1 MHLGEQARVPDPQKI
16 PACLSG
22 IALAYSPVSQQDVVF
37 IKSKPYCTTML
48 THYKNNVFVVNH
60 PLVQHKLTLMR
71 RQESST
77 NTFRCLLNEI
87 SMLMAYEVTA
97 DMPMQDIAIETPME
111 KMTGKVIDGKKLVFV
126 SILRAGNGIL
136 EGMLSVVPGAR
147 VGHIGLYRDP
157 VTLKAVEYYFKMPQ
171 DMEQRDIVV
180 VDPMLATGNS
190 AIAAVD
196 RLKVLKPKS
205 IKFVCLVS
213 CPEGVNAMQKA
224 HPDVAIYTAAIDREL
239 NDHGYIMPGLGDAG
253 DRIFGTK

>member
-1 MHLGEQARVPDPQKI
+1 MITVYQ
-16 PACLSG
+16 
-22 IALAYSPVSQQDVVF
+22 
-37 IKSKPYCTTML
+37 
-48 THYKNNVFVVNH
+48 NNVYVVNH

-71 RQESST
+71 KQESST
-77 NTFRCLLNEI
+77 NTFRRLLSEI

-97 DMPMQDIAIETPME
+97 DMPTQEVEIETPME
-111 KMTGKVIDGKKLVFV
+111 KTTGKVIDGKKLVFV

-157 VTLKAVEYYFKMPQ
+157 ATLNAVEYYFKMPQ
-171 DMEQRDIVV
+171 DMQQRDIIV

-190 AIAAVD
+190 AIAAVK
-196 RLKVLKPKS
+196 RLKELKPKS
-205 IKFVCLVS
+205 IKFVCLVG
-213 CPEGVNAMQKA
+213 CPEGVTAMQKA
-224 HPDVAIYTAAIDREL
+224 HPDVPIYTAAIDRRL